1 MLFHVRLWLLVLA
14 LAGVSA
20 AETEMLLVLFKGSS
34 SLAFYTPDGKLE
46 TEAPVGR
53 HPHEMVLTQ
62 DGRYAFVTD
71 NGTMRIEQ
79 PGEGGNTVSVV
90 DLRERK
96 RVETINLGNFRRPH
110 GIDYEARTGR
120 VAVTT
125 ELPDRLLLIDEPTR
139 SIRRVFETKGRTSH
153 MVRFGPGARGAEWA
167 YVSNSSSAT
176 VTAVN
181 LTTGF
186 VREIPTGQRP
196 EGSVLARDGSRL
208 YVANR
213 ESASITVI
221 DTERH
226 AAVAELKAGRGPVRI
241 DMTPDGRYL
250 VCALMHDKAVQIL
263 DVETH
268 QVVATIPVEGEPVS
282 LHLSHD
288 GQHAVASAQE
298 MDLVHIVSIPER
310 KVVRTIKTPKGSGP
324 DPAMLVKLPD

>member
-1 MLFHVRLWLLVLA
+1 MVFRIRLWLLALILA
-14 LAGVSA
+14 AASA
-20 AETEMLLVLFKGSS
+20 AETETLLVLFKGNS

-46 TEAPVGR
+46 TEVPVGR

-62 DGRYAFVTD
+62 GGRYAFVTD

-96 RVETINLGNFRRPH
+96 RVAAINLGTYRRPH

-139 SIRRVFETKGRTSH
+139 SIRRVLETKGRTSH
-153 MVRFGPGARGAEWA
+153 MVSFGPGARAAEWA

-196 EGSVLARDGSRL
+196 EGSVLSKDGSRL
-208 YVANR
+208 YVVNR

-226 AAVAELKAGRGPVRI
+226 AAVAELKTGRGPVRVDI
-241 DMTPDGRYL
+241 TPEGRYL
-250 VCALMHDKAVQIL
+250 VYALMHDKAVQIL
-263 DVETH
+263 DLETH

-288 GQHAVASAQE
+288 GRYALASAQD
-298 MDLVHIVSIPER
+298 MDLVHIVSLPER
-310 KVVRTIKTPKGSGP
+310 KVLRTIQTPRGSAP
-324 DPAMLVKLPD
+324 DPAMLVQIPD